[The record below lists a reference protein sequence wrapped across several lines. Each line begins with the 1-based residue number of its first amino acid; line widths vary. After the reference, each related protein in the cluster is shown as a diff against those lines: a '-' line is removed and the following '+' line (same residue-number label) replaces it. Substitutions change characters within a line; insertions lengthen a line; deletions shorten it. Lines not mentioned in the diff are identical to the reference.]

1 MKTAVSNAM
10 TNGISNL
17 TIYAFVALGGAC
29 GASLRF
35 YISQLV
41 LNWLGKGFPFA
52 TLMVNISGSFIMGV
66 LFQLIEHEVLDIQVH
81 RTLIGIGFLGAFTT
95 FSTFSLDTLL
105 LLQQGDLLKASINI
119 LLNVSLCIA
128 AAGLGLY
135 LVSALAK

>member
-1 MKTAVSNAM
+1 MPM

-17 TIYAFVALGGAC
+17 TLYALVALGGAG

-35 YISQLV
+35 YISQLL

-52 TLMVNISGSFIMGV
+52 TLAVNISGSLIMGT
-66 LFQLIEHEVLDIQVH
+66 LYGLIEQGVIEVSVY

-105 LLQQGDLLKASINI
+105 LIQQGDVFKAMMNI
-119 LLNVSLCIA
+119 LLNVSLCVF
-128 AAGLGLY
+128 AAGLGIY
-135 LVSALAK
+135 LVTLLNK

>member
-1 MKTAVSNAM
+1 M
-10 TNGISNL
+10 TNTISNL
-17 TIYAFVALGGAC
+17 TLYTFVALGGAC

-52 TLMVNISGSFIMGV
+52 TLVVNITGSFVMGT
-66 LFQLIEHEVLDIQVH
+66 LYQLIEQDLLDIHVH
-81 RTLIGIGFLGAFTT
+81 RTLLGIGFLGAFTT

-105 LLQQGDLLKASINI
+105 LLQQGDVLKAGINV

-128 AAGLGLY
+128 AAGFGLY
-135 LVSALAK
+135 IVSSLAK

>member
-1 MKTAVSNAM
+1 M
-10 TNGISNL
+10 TNAISNFTL
-17 TIYAFVALGGAC
+17 YAFVALGGAC

-52 TLMVNISGSFIMGV
+52 TLMVNIIGSFTMG
-66 LFQLIEHEVLDIQVH
+66 LLYQLIEHEILNISVH

-95 FSTFSLDTLL
+95 FSTFSLDSLL
-105 LLQQGDLLKASINI
+105 LLQQGDVLKAALNI

-128 AAGLGLY
+128 AAALGMFM
-135 LVSALAK
+135 VTALAK

>member
-1 MKTAVSNAM
+1 MTNTVSNF
-10 TNGISNL
+10 TL
-17 TIYAFVALGGAC
+17 YAFVALGGAC

-52 TLMVNISGSFIMGV
+52 TLMVNITGSFVMG
-66 LFQLIEHEVLDIQVH
+66 LLYQLIEHELLDIHVH
-81 RTLIGIGFLGAFTT
+81 RTLLGIGFLGAFTT

-105 LLQQGDLLKASINI
+105 LLQQGDVLKAGINV

-135 LVSALAK
+135 LVSSLAK

>member
-1 MKTAVSNAM
+1 MSYPMSNA
-10 TNGISNL
+10 ISNF

-52 TLMVNISGSFIMGV
+52 TLMVNITGSFIMG
-66 LFQLIEHEVLDIQVH
+66 LLYQLIEHEILDINVH

-95 FSTFSLDTLL
+95 FSTFSLDSLL
-105 LLQQGDLLKASINI
+105 LIQQGDLLKAALNV

>member
-1 MKTAVSNAM
+1 M
-10 TNGISNL
+10 TNTISNF

-52 TLMVNISGSFIMGV
+52 TLMVNIIGSFVMG
-66 LFQLIEHEVLDIQVH
+66 LLYQLIEHEILDINVH

-95 FSTFSLDTLL
+95 FSTFSLDSLL
-105 LLQQGDLLKASINI
+105 LIQQGDLLKAGINI

-135 LVSALAK
+135 IVSALAK

>member
-1 MKTAVSNAM
+1 VSSVMIN
-10 TNGISNL
+10 TISNF

-35 YISQLV
+35 YISQLI

-52 TLMVNISGSFIMGV
+52 TLVVNITGSFVMGT
-66 LFQLIEHEVLDIQVH
+66 LYQLIEQDLLDIHVH
-81 RTLIGIGFLGAFTT
+81 RTLLGIGFLGAFTT

-105 LLQQGDLLKASINI
+105 LLQQGDVLKAGINV

-128 AAGLGLY
+128 AAGFGLY
-135 LVSALAK
+135 IVSSLAK

>member
-1 MKTAVSNAM
+1 MINT
-10 TNGISNL
+10 ISNF

-35 YISQLV
+35 YISQLI

-52 TLMVNISGSFIMGV
+52 TLVVNITGSFVMGT
-66 LFQLIEHEVLDIQVH
+66 LYQLIEQDLLDIHVH
-81 RTLIGIGFLGAFTT
+81 RTLLGIGFLGAFTT

-105 LLQQGDLLKASINI
+105 LLQQGDVLKAGINV

-128 AAGLGLY
+128 AAGFGLY
-135 LVSALAK
+135 IVSSLAK